1 MHRVRAGSTSTVLS
15 NLKSIELGRMG
26 SKGGSDAIGP
36 EPDRE
41 WLTDAP
47 KGISRSGRA
56 GKGVGLEL
64 MAGGGAAAD
73 FFMAVPDA
81 KIAQRLN

>member
-1 MHRVRAGSTSTVLS
+1 
-15 NLKSIELGRMG
+15 MG

-41 WLTDAP
+41 WLSRSAE
-47 KGISRSGRA
+47 GISRSGRA

-64 MAGGGAAAD
+64 MAGGARPLI
-73 FFMAVPDA
+73 MAVPDA